1 MAQRTHE
8 LRPVMLKAQLESHA
22 VTLQEERRRILEDV
36 NGRIEQ
42 NELDRALVVLYL
54 CRPINPFTMN
64 KLRELGLAD
73 STGLTMQGRARLVK
87 LWDQYQPAQETM
99 RNLLRPDGQG

>member
-8 LRPVMLKAQLESHA
+8 LRPVMLKAQLESNA
-22 VTLQEERRRILEDV
+22 VDLQNERHRILTDV
-36 NGRIEQ
+36 NTRIEQ
-42 NELDRALVVLYL
+42 NELDRALVDLFL
-54 CRPINPFTMN
+54 CRVVGPYTMN
-64 KLRELGLAD
+64 KLSELGLAD

-87 LWDQYQPAQETM
+87 LWDQYQPAQETV